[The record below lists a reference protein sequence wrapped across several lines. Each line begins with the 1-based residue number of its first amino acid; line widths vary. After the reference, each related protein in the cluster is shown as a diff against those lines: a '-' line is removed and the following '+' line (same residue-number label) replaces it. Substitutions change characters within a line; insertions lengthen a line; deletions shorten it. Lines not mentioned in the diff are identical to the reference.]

1 MVHIAVHIA
10 GEERRPV
17 GGIGLAADTGLGEAR
32 HIHTDLVVDLVV
44 GSLAAAGTAGSL
56 EIPAA
61 VGFEEDM
68 RRVEEDMGS
77 EGSRP
82 AEENMGSESS
92 RPAEVGIDKRH
103 TVVRRRE
110 AAVHSLVEGDLEEIL
125 HSLAV
130 DSRTC

>member
-56 EIPAA
+56 EIPAT
-61 VGFEEDM
+61 VGFEEDI

-82 AEENMGSESS
+82 AE
-92 RPAEVGIDKRH
+92 VGIDL
-103 TVVRRRE
+103 
-110 AAVHSLVEGDLEEIL
+110 AVHCQLPSRKTLERNHL
-125 HSLAV
+125 QAPYGGAP
-130 DSRTC
+130 